1 MVAIKRLVQQ
11 TEPELLQLS
20 ERLVSGSLASSSAPS
35 AAAIT
40 AVLRTDP
47 ALQRLA
53 PRLHST
59 LAGAARSGGLRH
71 GRQAAGR
78 LFQQH
83 DAAQQAG
90 LLAQICGPERHRC
103 HAAMQRP
110 DRSVVCGLCQPCAAA
125 CLCRCRLPACGGA
138 CSAASHLA
146 GAGTSFIQR
155 ARGGVRVRRPR
166 EPRVSCAS

>member
-83 DAAQQAG
+83 DAAQQVG
-90 LLAQICGPERHRC
+90 
-103 HAAMQRP
+103 
-110 DRSVVCGLCQPCAAA
+110 
-125 CLCRCRLPACGGA
+125 LPAQVRGEASRRGIGA
-138 CSAASHLA
+138 MLQCSGRIAPLCVAYVSLVPPLACA
-146 GAGTSFIQR
+146 GAGCRPVAALVQQR
-155 ARGGVRVRRPR
+155 ATSPGLGQVLSKGQGAASGCGGQG
-166 EPRVSCAS
+166 SQG